1 MIYALS
7 ISLQVAGA
15 LMLMINSLSTKR
27 KKVIQRFVGHT
38 LIYRDNN
45 TNEITY
51 NENVF
56 RDTYRVAYLS
66 KFAFLYIA
74 VGYFIGIFATIAAG
88 SKAITAIGVLL
99 FTIVFIALAYLV
111 VRLILK
117 YSKEIN
123 CKITNAELE
132 ELGIE
137 PDLEN
142 ISEGVIDKIVNDVW
156 R

>member
-1 MIYALS
+1 M
-7 ISLQVAGA
+7 
-15 LMLMINSLSTKR
+15 
-27 KKVIQRFVGHT
+27 
-38 LIYRDNN
+38 
-45 TNEITY
+45 
-51 NENVF
+51 
-56 RDTYRVAYLS
+56 AYLS

-142 ISEGVIDKIVNDVW
+142 ISEGEIDKIVNDVW